1 MHPHRQLPETEVV
14 EAVLAGAVR
23 GEEPQ
28 VQEVAEAA
36 LPEVWL
42 AEVGS
47 GLEVLRAKEVLSP
60 PAEAGV
66 AASLQRQ

>member
-14 EAVLAGAVR
+14 EAVLAGVVR

-28 VQEVAEAA
+28 VQEVAEAV
-36 LPEVWL
+36 LPEVPL
-42 AEVGS
+42 PEVES
-47 GLEVLRAKEVLSP
+47 GLEVLRVKEVLSP
-60 PAEAGV
+60 PAEEGV